1 MSRKSVTMPDRP
13 DWVLGVGFA
22 LLGAVLGAAV
32 LHQSSMLYF
41 YQAFMPEMVYSACG
55 HGFVRSP
62 ITPSPMVDFLVGRS
76 AVFDCATIGIVPE
89 QPAGIFF
96 RSQLYLAWAV
106 SALWRLTS
114 IRYSNLWPLVSTLV
128 GAYAC
133 GCFVLVRLFFA
144 RWPAAAGAALLA
156 LSPVMLSMVPYFRD
170 FSKAPFFIWAI
181 VFLILTMRAELLRM
195 ALLWAALSGA
205 AVGMGLGFRSD
216 VFILLP
222 IGIIGLVVSSGPK
235 RWKAGVATIAV
246 FAASALLAGAPLLG
260 VGKAGASGTLL
271 MQGLSDPF
279 QSYLDLGPVPY
290 SLGARYSD
298 EIVLSSV
305 AADLRPADPGWDA
318 GEGKLGH
325 TVSQAATRSGSYVMG
340 WLPYFAG
347 DVTTQALKS
356 AAWVIVF
363 PELVAPGRV
372 NLDPGVPVRA
382 APQIARLLNRL
393 YDRLANSW
401 VAMICAAGFVAF
413 FWREAAVR
421 PREAF
426 ALFLIFGALL
436 TYPVV
441 QFSVR
446 HVFQLE
452 FIWILAVLSFFSV
465 PFEWTRLRGVLPRFL
480 IVAAIALVGLI
491 SLYAGMTMYQD
502 RVLRHQFE
510 ALLAEP
516 REPIALVSKPSAG
529 ATAVFNL
536 PLPDRHRALVESAPD
551 SMTPKLGEQGLQWDV
566 RAAGDRIL
574 LTFGGENCPQGRAT
588 VSYQYAKREGIWQPL
603 DHSISVDLPQD
614 RASFSTVL
622 VPAFY
627 RPTQYLSDIQL
638 PAEYSAC
645 LLKAERVIGPT
656 KLPILLDAALVP
668 GWQNRPLH
676 RAFGGFS
683 TFGIN

>member
-1 MSRKSVTMPDRP
+1 MSREDVTMPGRP
-13 DWVLGVGFA
+13 DWFIGVGFA
-22 LLGAVLGAAV
+22 LLGAVLGATV

-62 ITPSPMVDFLVGRS
+62 VTPPAMVDFLFGRS
-76 AVFDCATIGIVPE
+76 SVFDCATIGIAPE
-89 QPAGIFF
+89 EPAGMFF
-96 RSQLYLAWAV
+96 RAQLYLGWAV
-106 SALWRLTS
+106 SALWRMTS
-114 IRYSNLWPLVSTLV
+114 IRYANLWPLVSALV

-144 RWPAAAGAALLA
+144 RWPAVAGAGLLA

-181 VFLILTMRAELLRM
+181 AFLILTMRAELPRM
-195 ALLWAALSGA
+195 ALLWAALSG
-205 AVGMGLGFRSD
+205 VTIGLGVGFRSD
-216 VFILLP
+216 IFILLP
-222 IGIIGLVVSSGPK
+222 IGIVSLVVCSGPK
-235 RWKAGVATIAV
+235 RWKVGVATIAV
-246 FAASALLAGAPLLG
+246 FIATSLFSAAPLLG
-260 VGKAGASGTLL
+260 VGTAGASGTLL

-279 QSYLDLGPVPY
+279 QSYMDLGPVPY

-305 AADLRPADPGWDA
+305 AADLRPADPNWDA

-325 TVSQAATRSGSYVMG
+325 TVSQAATRSGSYVLG

-356 AAWVIVF
+356 AAWVVLF
-363 PELVAPGRV
+363 PRLVAPGRI

-382 APQIARLLNRL
+382 APRIARLLNRL
-393 YDRLANSW
+393 YDRLANPL
-401 VAMICAAGFVAF
+401 VAIICATGFVAF

-426 ALFLIFGALL
+426 ALFLMFGALL

-452 FIWILAVLSFFSV
+452 FVWVLAVLSFFSV
-465 PFEWTRLRGVLPRFL
+465 PFEWSRLRGVLPRFL
-480 IVAAIALVGLI
+480 TVAAIAFVGLI
-491 SLYAGMTMYQD
+491 LVYAGMTMYQD
-502 RVLRHQFE
+502 RVLRHQIE

-516 REPIALVSKPSAG
+516 REPIALVSKSSTSE
-529 ATAVFNL
+529 TAVFGL

-551 SMTPKLGEQGLQWDV
+551 SMTPKLAEQGLQWDV

-574 LTFGGENCPQGRAT
+574 LTFGGENCRPGRMT
-588 VSYQYAKREGIWQPL
+588 ISLQYARREGIWQPL
-603 DHSISVDLPQD
+603 DQSIPVDLPQD
-614 RASFSTVL
+614 RVSFSTVL

-645 LLKAERVIGPT
+645 LVRAERVIGPT
-656 KLPILLDAALVP
+656 KLPMMMDAALAP

-683 TFGIN
+683 TLETK

>member
-1 MSRKSVTMPDRP
+1 L
-13 DWVLGVGFA
+13 VLGVGFA

-41 YQAFMPEMVYSACG
+41 YQAFMPEMIYSACG

-62 ITPSPMVDFLVGRS
+62 VTPSPMVDFLFGRS
-76 AVFDCATIGIVPE
+76 TVFDCATIGVIPE
-89 QPAGIFF
+89 EPAGLFF
-96 RSQLYLAWAV
+96 RVHLYLGWAV
-106 SALWRLTS
+106 STLWRVTS
-114 IRYSNLWPLVSTLV
+114 IRYANLWPLVSALV

-144 RWPAAAGAALLA
+144 RWPAAAGAVLLT

-170 FSKAPFFIWAI
+170 FSKAPFFIWAL
-181 VFLILTMRAELLRM
+181 VFLVLTIRAESPRM
-195 ALLWAALSGA
+195 ALLCAALSGV
-205 AVGMGLGFRSD
+205 AVGLGIGFRSD
-216 VFILLP
+216 VSILLP
-222 IGIIGLVVSSGPK
+222 IGSIALLVGSAPK
-235 RWKAGVATIAV
+235 RWKVGVATIAV
-246 FAASALLAGAPLLG
+246 FVATALFSAAPLLG

-271 MQGLSDPF
+271 MQGFSDPF

-305 AADLRPADPGWDA
+305 AADLGPADPGWDA

-325 TVSQAATRSGSYVMG
+325 TTSQAATQSGSYLLG

-356 AAWVIVF
+356 AAWLIVF

-382 APQIARLLNRL
+382 APWIARLLNRL
-393 YDRLANSW
+393 YDHLANPM
-401 VAMICAAGFVAF
+401 VAVVCVAGFVAF

-426 ALFLIFGALL
+426 ALFLMFGALL

-452 FIWILAVLSFFSV
+452 FVWILSVLAFFSV
-465 PFEWTRLRGVLPRFL
+465 PFGWSRLRGILPRFL
-480 IVAAIALVGLI
+480 IVAAIVLVGLI
-491 SLYAGMTMYQD
+491 SVYAGMTMYQD
-502 RVLRHQFE
+502 RALRHQFE

-516 REPIALVSKPSAG
+516 REPITLVAKPSAG
-529 ATAVFNL
+529 GTAIFSL
-536 PLPDRHRALVESAPD
+536 PLPDRYRALVESAPD
-551 SMTPKLGEQGLQWDV
+551 SMTPRLGEQGLQWDV
-566 RAAGDRIL
+566 RASGDRIL
-574 LTFGGENCPQGRAT
+574 LTFGGESCRQGRTT
-588 VSYQYAKREGIWQPL
+588 VSFQYAKREGIWQPL

-614 RASFSTVL
+614 RTSFSTVL

-627 RPTQYLSDIQL
+627 RPTQYFSEIQL
-638 PAEYSAC
+638 PAEYATC
-645 LLKAERVIGPT
+645 LIKAERVIGPT
-656 KLPILLDAALVP
+656 RLPILLDAALAP
-668 GWQNRPLH
+668 GWQDRPLH

-683 TFGIN
+683 TFGTK

>member
-1 MSRKSVTMPDRP
+1 MTMPDRP

-22 LLGAVLGAAV
+22 LLGALLGAAV
-32 LHQSSMLYF
+32 LHQSNMLYF

-62 ITPSPMVDFLVGRS
+62 VAPSPMIDFLSGRS
-76 AVFDCATIGIVPE
+76 TVFDCATIGIAPE
-89 QPAGIFF
+89 EPAGIFF
-96 RSQLYLAWAV
+96 RSQLYLGRAV
-106 SALWRLTS
+106 SALWRVTS
-114 IRYSNLWPLVSTLV
+114 IRYANLWPLVSTLV

-144 RWPAAAGAALLA
+144 RWPAAAGAVLLT

-170 FSKAPFFIWAI
+170 FSKAPFFIWAL
-181 VFLILTMRAELLRM
+181 VFLILTIRAESPRM
-195 ALLWAALSGA
+195 ALLWAALSGVT
-205 AVGMGLGFRSD
+205 VGLGVGFRSD

-222 IGIIGLVVSSGPK
+222 IGSIALVVGSGPK
-235 RWKAGVATIAV
+235 RWKVGIATIAV
-246 FAASALLAGAPLLG
+246 FAAIALLSAAPLLG

-298 EIVLSSV
+298 ELTLSSV
-305 AADLRPADPGWDA
+305 AADLRPADPDWDA

-325 TVSQAATRSGSYVMG
+325 TVSQAITRSGSYVLS

-372 NLDPGVPVRA
+372 NVDPGVPVRA
-382 APQIARLLNRL
+382 APWIARLLNRL

-401 VAMICAAGFVAF
+401 IAIICAAGFVAF

-421 PREAF
+421 PRETL
-426 ALFLIFGALL
+426 ALFLMFGALL

-446 HVFQLE
+446 HVFHLE
-452 FIWILAVLSFFSV
+452 FVWILAVISFFSV
-465 PFEWTRLRGVLPRFL
+465 PFEWSRLRRVLPCFL
-480 IVAAIALVGLI
+480 IVAAIVLVGLI
-491 SLYAGMTMYQD
+491 SVYAGMTMYQD
-502 RVLRHQFE
+502 RALRHQFE
-510 ALLAEP
+510 ALLAAP
-516 REPIALVSKPSAG
+516 REPVVLITKPSAG
-529 ATAVFNL
+529 GNAVFDL

-551 SMTPKLGEQGLQWDV
+551 SMTPKLGEQGLQWNV
-566 RAAGDRIL
+566 RSDGDRIL
-574 LTFGGENCPQGRAT
+574 LTFGGENCRPGRTT
-588 VSYQYAKREGIWQPL
+588 VSFQYARREGIWQPL
-603 DHSISVDLPQD
+603 DQSISVELPQD
-614 RASFSTVL
+614 RASFSMAL

-627 RPTQYLSDIQL
+627 RPTQYLSEIQL
-638 PAEYSAC
+638 PAAYATC
-645 LLKAERVIGPT
+645 LVKAERVVGPT
-656 KLPILLDAALVP
+656 QLPVLLAAALAP
-668 GWQNRPLH
+668 GWQKRPLH
-676 RAFGGFS
+676 RSFGGFS
-683 TFGIN
+683 TFGAK